1 MLHQFMVEKLKIA
14 ENWLPRYTG
23 TQIDEFGESI
33 LLTNFKDYV
42 TAFAEKFDVEVK
54 GKIYD
59 YKSYMEILKND

>member
-1 MLHQFMVEKLKIA
+1 MVEKLKIA

-54 GKIYD
+54 GEGSLCKVLLI
-59 YKSYMEILKND
+59 KMGSAL